1 MWQVMQIDF
10 CACYLPAGLETAYV
24 HAGRVWAGGLA
35 WVATPEARVQ
45 LSNDRHTTWLVT
57 A

>member
-45 LSNDRHTTWLVT
+45 LSNDRHPTWLVT